1 MSFLSKLSKVIVP
14 TAIGF
19 ATGGPAGA
27 FVAGVGAS
35 QAEKAER
42 RFKEQQQLQAKE
54 TDMSEIFG
62 RTSTFRDP
70 YAGTGVLTPNVG
82 TQASGGGFFSD
93 VGQFFRSAGSVVRD
107 AFGSGIPQLF
117 GVGRPQGIT
126 QQPAITSATNIGAQ
140 ESQGSGTIQ
149 AGIGGGL
156 STLIGAGRSLI
167 SSPAGQIAIGTGVG
181 LATGLMDAS
190 GRQVRITRKTKRLA
204 QQAYALSMGD
214 LGRATQ
220 LFAQLSGIS
229 VNEQQYVL
237 ILTKR
242 FRNDGAVITKAAL
255 RKTRSTIRKMK
266 SMCDMYDDLR
276 LTARRRTPMKR
287 ARATTTLIKN

>member
-1 MSFLSKLSKVIVP
+1 MSFLSKISKVIVP

-27 FVAGVGAS
+27 FAAGVGAS

-42 RFKEQQQLQAKE
+42 KFKEAQQLQAKE

-62 RTSTFRDP
+62 SRSTFRDP

-82 TQASGGGFFSD
+82 TQSSGGGFLSGVSD
-93 VGQFFRSAGSVVRD
+93 FFRGAGTVVRE
-107 AFGSGIPQLF
+107 AFGSGIPQLL
-117 GVGRPQGIT
+117 GVGRPQGVA
-126 QQPAITSATNIGAQ
+126 QQPAVTSVTNVGAQ
-140 ESQGSGTIQ
+140 ESQGSGSIQ
-149 AGIGGGL
+149 AGFGGGL

-190 GRQVRITRKTKRLA
+190 GRQIRITRKTKRLA

-276 LTARRRTPMKR
+276 PAARRRTPMKR